1 MDPFHES
8 SFVSPLVLFYG
19 NVEAFGLW
27 RQKTLDTY
35 TNMSLA
41 SSSYS
46 DQHFEVFFFCSTA
59 IPLFIMLGQTDAA
72 ADFYKAFGF
81 GWHEE
86 GFRNF
91 EEHCTI
97 TCTYLPLSHESEST
111 FTRLALFLSAR
122 EGDIDVA
129 AVNKWM
135 PSPQEFADM
144 ERLQPVPYF
153 QNLSIYEITSFGAR
167 AFLKLGRDDD
177 AYELARLAVSPEQ
190 NTVKKTTLVSCHSI
204 LGQVA
209 AKRGELE
216 AADGHFADALA
227 EAKLSR
233 LPMLEVLA
241 ARDWK
246 RHALVAH
253 GRSGAEADMVIDGAC
268 GKMGKT
274 RKQLGSVLAAS

>member
-1 MDPFHES
+1 M
-8 SFVSPLVLFYG
+8 V
-19 NVEAFGLW
+19 
-27 RQKTLDTY
+27 
-35 TNMSLA
+35 
-41 SSSYS
+41 
-46 DQHFEVFFFCSTA
+46 
-59 IPLFIMLGQTDAA
+59 
-72 ADFYKAFGF
+72 
-81 GWHEE
+81 
-86 GFRNF
+86 
-91 EEHCTI
+91 
-97 TCTYLPLSHESEST
+97 
-111 FTRLALFLSAR
+111 AL
-122 EGDIDVA
+122 
-129 AVNKWM
+129 
-135 PSPQEFADM
+135 
-144 ERLQPVPYF
+144 
-153 QNLSIYEITSFGAR
+153 YEITSFGAR

-274 RKQLGSVLAAS
+274 RKQLGSVLVAE

>member
-1 MDPFHES
+1 
-8 SFVSPLVLFYG
+8 
-19 NVEAFGLW
+19 
-27 RQKTLDTY
+27 
-35 TNMSLA
+35 
-41 SSSYS
+41 
-46 DQHFEVFFFCSTA
+46 
-59 IPLFIMLGQTDAA
+59 
-72 ADFYKAFGF
+72 
-81 GWHEE
+81 
-86 GFRNF
+86 
-91 EEHCTI
+91 
-97 TCTYLPLSHESEST
+97 
-111 FTRLALFLSAR
+111 
-122 EGDIDVA
+122 
-129 AVNKWM
+129 
-135 PSPQEFADM
+135 M